1 MHYIKYVLLVWIVI
15 QSSFLKAQQYPI
27 DVQVFV
33 TPPYQQS
40 LRDYWASF
48 EPKMQ
53 VHLLLKDL
61 NSPMRN
67 VALGFSLE
75 NVQGQPLAQTAS
87 YAFPF
92 QTQLT
97 SGVRKT
103 LSNIELK
110 PLFAFENLQGISE
123 NFYNDLLPEGAYFMC
138 FSAYDVVTQM
148 PLSAKARTLI
158 QIRRYTPPLPTL
170 PAKGEIISKKN
181 QFQHLVF
188 QWMLRDPA
196 PFTQYEFIL
205 KEVWDNN
212 LSPDEAFISGRLVY
226 QGNVPSNT
234 ILYGTDKPI
243 LLENKRYVWKV
254 RAFTQNPNNLN
265 QRQSFFHNEG
275 YSETFYFDYVSHCE
289 APKFLTAI
297 TKDNTANIRWSTEPV
312 RANTHSGENGGLYK
326 ILYREKGK
334 NWKSQ
339 MSNHPQ
345 ATLIGLKRGRNYVY
359 KVGVACGLGGQTQS
373 VFSEQTYL
381 YSSEQEF
388 VTPHKQNDSTSVQC
402 GVKPEIRIRNRELLQ
417 EVLGVNETFMAGDF
431 PVTIVRATGS
441 NGVFSGEGYVQV
453 PYLLD
458 TKIKVK
464 FDGIKINSER
474 QLFEGKL
481 VTSYDKTE
489 KNLQFVQEGIGE
501 VFGDAGVKTNK
512 IDFEIAEIKK
522 DENGRITVIGK
533 PDEKTGIAPQIT
545 LPVGSDYQL
554 SDASGKTWTLDEKG
568 EVTSVGE
575 KADTK
580 LAQNQGKNNLP
591 KGQSKPENFEVQ
603 WDFSQSAF
611 AFDASGEIPY
621 KALVKGKND
630 VFQVVIKQ
638 KDSLRYSFHFQTDKG
653 LKVESKKEK
662 EGVFEISRKGL
673 FDFGD
678 EELWVVAQNTK
689 TEKEEVIGKCMLVH
703 LSEKEVNV
711 TLVPTTENL
720 QIGIDA
726 IQRIYAKVGVK
737 LHISTDEIF
746 PVKETIDT
754 KNAFGDLS
762 TYSPEQQAIIA
773 WYKSERATK
782 PDTYYVFVGKQE
794 GSQVG
799 YMRLGGQF
807 GFALDGNSRTIA
819 HELGHGI
826 FRLEHPFKKDQTKKG
841 TFRTLMDYAQE
852 TTFAYSDWK
861 QINDPKLKI
870 YAFQGQSQGEFAGKI
885 WLTPDWRPFSFNK
898 SHTTSIDRK
907 QLNKIPQGTLP
918 AIYHDEKP
926 YFAKFSA
933 QGKFIGYQTVQGDIL
948 NIEYKTVTNKTEIYL
963 YQTGSS
969 CGSDRY
975 YVTNWGYIKDK
986 QGKEINFENNEE
998 NIKYVANVV
1007 CNDLK
1012 KGNCSEFTLIA
1023 AEDISEIEKYQKQL
1037 DNDLKNAVT
1046 KIANSR
1052 QTEVQPLG
1060 KYNHIVNSL
1069 VSREPASQLYELEEK
1084 LHLLSHY
1091 TDVDVVVTFLDLG
1104 SNKYVE
1110 EHILSDLARNAVRK
1124 LPTDN
1129 RKVVYVVIASSN
1141 YESIFKEGTINQKTC
1156 YSIAYAQSHND
1167 IVNVKQ
1173 QGKSVYETIIN
1184 WYADIEKPVIF
1195 NKFYQYADGSL
1206 QNYIYKSK
1214 TNQRGYPFI
1223 KHLEFYQ
1230 SKVLSNRKVFYPIS
1244 TNISDEGQL
1253 EEIME
1258 QVRQA
1263 RADAELALQKET
1275 APYGLADEEL
1285 WNVLTIDNL
1294 GKFREVFMDY
1304 GQNGTPDYPRYL
1316 WQNSVNTWQWGNK
1329 VTIALGQSSL
1339 PSEALYNFEKMTLL
1353 DDAVYTMLDI
1363 FGTIPGVDTFTDPIG
1378 AAYAVARSD
1387 VENATIY
1394 SVSAVTP
1401 LAGAAYVRG
1410 GAKALSKAEPTVAL
1424 VAKKADN
1431 TDGFELIYKSVNDIQ
1446 ANEFHVA
1453 TSIDGRQNQEFLE
1466 QTKKHLDKNAIKK
1479 QVDELAKAKSLS
1491 PTLSKWVDEIK
1502 DVSLRRKIENLN
1514 ADDLA
1519 KLEKDFL
1526 SKSNGNELKK
1536 LITTADDLD
1545 KWKLIKEDP
1554 HYAFELAQE
1563 NPNWEKWAKSNFFKE
1578 VTKKGDEFEKAMLAA
1593 VKTRTGKAYNEL
1605 KKLVPDLD
1613 QRKLISQMQ
1622 FCLPGKT
1629 PPCSAQGEYFIADQV
1644 WVKYDAKGNIQD
1656 MIIVDTKL
1664 SEKTTLSAG
1673 QAMAKQQAGKG
1684 SLAYKPDKVRKID
1697 ESSMDLP
1704 KEIKQGQEIEVKSF
1718 YKMYGDGNN
1727 QFLGIK

>member
-1 MHYIKYVLLVWIVI
+1 MRYIRYVILIWAII

-48 EPKMQ
+48 EPKVQ
-53 VHLLLKDL
+53 LHLLLKDL

-75 NVQGQPLAQTAS
+75 NVQGQPLAQTPN
-87 YAFPF
+87 FLQPF

-138 FSAYDVVTQM
+138 FTAYDVATQM
-148 PLSAKARTLI
+148 PLSAKARTLV

-196 PFTQYEFIL
+196 PFTQYEFTL
-205 KEVWDNN
+205 KEVWDNS

-226 QGNVPSNT
+226 QGKVPSNT

-254 RAFTQNPNNLN
+254 RAFTQNPNNPN

-275 YSETFYFDYVSHCE
+275 HSETFYFDYVSHCE

-297 TKDNTANIRWSTEPV
+297 TKDNTVNIRWSGEPP
-312 RANTHSGENGGLYK
+312 RASISNVDGGRNLYK

-359 KVGVACGLGGQTQS
+359 KVGVACGLGQIQS

-381 YSSEQEF
+381 YSTEQEF

-402 GVKPEIRIRNRELLQ
+402 GVKPEIRIKNREPLQ
-417 EVLGVNETFMAGDF
+417 EVLGVNETFTAGDF
-431 PVTIVRATGS
+431 PVTVLRATGS

-807 GFALDGNSRTIA
+807 GFAFLSSEAKNLARTIA

-826 FRLEHPFKKDQTKKG
+826 FRLEHPFKKDETKKG
-841 TFRTLMDYAQE
+841 TFRTLMDYTQE
-852 TTFAYSDWK
+852 TTFAHTDWK

-870 YAFQGQSQGEFAGKI
+870 YAFQGQSEGEFSYTQ
-885 WLTPDWRPFSFNK
+885 LTPEWQPF
-898 SHTTSIDRK
+898 
-907 QLNKIPQGTLP
+907 
-918 AIYHDEKP
+918 
-926 YFAKFSA
+926 KFSGSSTYVSGRVKSPNGA
-933 QGKFIGYQTVQGDIL
+933 VHGIAVCKNKDCSETINYFWTNEGNKKGYYAKGISEPLAINYLNQSEKNGNPAVVLFWNYGKCGY
-948 NIEYKTVTNKTEIYL
+948 NKTY
-963 YQTGSS
+963 T
-969 CGSDRY
+969 
-975 YVTNWGYIKDK
+975 TTWNYIKDK
-986 QGKEINFENNEE
+986 KGIDIHQITDNNMVVYRETIPCIDGLGNTTKLDDICKGKDIAQTNKEYNKILEVVNSDDSDLIVETINNVNVCSLKLL
-998 NIKYVANVV
+998 KY
-1007 CNDLK
+1007 
-1012 KGNCSEFTLIA
+1012 E
-1023 AEDISEIEKYQKQL
+1023 EIEKLFGTLADDREIKENKEKAIVRLVASIKSENFKSFFTLLESNNNALIKNLMNKLHDTHFLYGENNYTSFVSLLLKMYKHNPNSWLYYVKDEDYFVDKIILANPIDKVKSFKQL
-1037 DNDLKNAVT
+1037 LKGEAKRYYNTYTIDENKNIIIEENECSILPPIGGTDKGTFSACVPKVINTVKVSPLSPVLVETSKELPVIKLALELDDSDNKNTLIVPAIFLDYVQEKVKENTFEKTAITTLDALTIVTGTGVVLSGASKAKRIWALMEIVGATGNIAVNTANVSSDVQKVVDTYNLAMGVIGIKNLGQGGYKFLKNLPNETRELLQKNRSLRDILKKHYIKWKEKVSQLDDNISYDDKKNIYNQSKSFDLLGVADKVSEIKKAKYPLEDFIGFVGWNFT
-1046 KIANSR
+1046 KEQKNKFEMAKSFYS
-1052 QTEVQPLG
+1052 
-1060 KYNHIVNSL
+1060 KYNSNFNVN
-1069 VSREPASQLYELEEK
+1069 ELRGI
-1084 LHLLSHY
+1084 
-1091 TDVDVVVTFLDLG
+1091 DFDNVVEIITK
-1104 SNKYVE
+1104 NKYNIMYQMVKLDDAGNPRFGSYFFE
-1110 EHILSDLARNAVRK
+1110 SATEDVSKLGIGDLNRIIEDGRVKVKIVLS
-1124 LPTDN
+1124 
-1129 RKVVYVVIASSN
+1129 
-1141 YESIFKEGTINQKTC
+1141 ESVDF
-1156 YSIAYAQSHND
+1156 
-1167 IVNVKQ
+1167 
-1173 QGKSVYETIIN
+1173 
-1184 WYADIEKPVIF
+1184 
-1195 NKFYQYADGSL
+1195 L
-1206 QNYIYKSK
+1206 KSK
-1214 TNQRGYPFI
+1214 TTDIEDWTGSGEIFSGGGNQ
-1223 KHLEFYQ
+1223 FY
-1230 SKVLSNRKVFYPIS
+1230 SP
-1244 TNISDEGQL
+1244 
-1253 EEIME
+1253 
-1258 QVRQA
+1258 
-1263 RADAELALQKET
+1263 
-1275 APYGLADEEL
+1275 
-1285 WNVLTIDNL
+1285 
-1294 GKFREVFMDY
+1294 
-1304 GQNGTPDYPRYL
+1304 
-1316 WQNSVNTWQWGNK
+1316 
-1329 VTIALGQSSL
+1329 
-1339 PSEALYNFEKMTLL
+1339 
-1353 DDAVYTMLDI
+1353 
-1363 FGTIPGVDTFTDPIG
+1363 
-1378 AAYAVARSD
+1378 VAR
-1387 VENATIY
+1387 E
-1394 SVSAVTP
+1394 
-1401 LAGAAYVRG
+1401 
-1410 GAKALSKAEPTVAL
+1410 
-1424 VAKKADN
+1424 
-1431 TDGFELIYKSVNDIQ
+1431 
-1446 ANEFHVA
+1446 
-1453 TSIDGRQNQEFLE
+1453 
-1466 QTKKHLDKNAIKK
+1466 
-1479 QVDELAKAKSLS
+1479 
-1491 PTLSKWVDEIK
+1491 
-1502 DVSLRRKIENLN
+1502 KIESF
-1514 ADDLA
+1514 
-1519 KLEKDFL
+1519 E
-1526 SKSNGNELKK
+1526 
-1536 LITTADDLD
+1536 I
-1545 KWKLIKEDP
+1545 IK
-1554 HYAFELAQE
+1554 
-1563 NPNWEKWAKSNFFKE
+1563 
-1578 VTKKGDEFEKAMLAA
+1578 
-1593 VKTRTGKAYNEL
+1593 
-1605 KKLVPDLD
+1605 
-1613 QRKLISQMQ
+1613 
-1622 FCLPGKT
+1622 
-1629 PPCSAQGEYFIADQV
+1629 
-1644 WVKYDAKGNIQD
+1644 
-1656 MIIVDTKL
+1656 
-1664 SEKTTLSAG
+1664 
-1673 QAMAKQQAGKG
+1673 
-1684 SLAYKPDKVRKID
+1684 
-1697 ESSMDLP
+1697 
-1704 KEIKQGQEIEVKSF
+1704 
-1718 YKMYGDGNN
+1718 
-1727 QFLGIK
+1727 

>member
-1 MHYIKYVLLVWIVI
+1 MRYIKYVILVWIVI
-15 QSSFLKAQQYPI
+15 QSSFLKAQQYPV
-27 DVQVFV
+27 DVQLFV

-40 LRDYWASF
+40 LRDYWATF

-53 VHLLLKDL
+53 VYLLLKDL
-61 NSPMRN
+61 NSPIRN

-75 NVQGQPLAQTAS
+75 NVQGQPLAQTPN
-87 YAFPF
+87 FLQPF

-110 PLFAFENLQGISE
+110 PLFAFENLQGVSE
-123 NFYNDLLPEGAYFMC
+123 HFYNDLLPEGAYFMC
-138 FSAYDVVTQM
+138 FTAYDVATQT

-196 PFTQYEFIL
+196 PFTQYEFTL
-205 KEVWDNN
+205 KEVWDNS

-226 QGNVPSNT
+226 QGKVPSNT
-234 ILYGTDKPI
+234 ILYGPDKPI

-254 RAFTQNPNNLN
+254 RAFTQNPNNPN
-265 QRQSFFHNEG
+265 QRQSFFHNNGE
-275 YSETFYFDYVSHCE
+275 SEAFYFDYVSHCE

-402 GVKPEIRIRNRELLQ
+402 GVKPEIRIRNREPLQ
-417 EVLGVNETFMAGDF
+417 EVLGVNETFVAGDF
-431 PVTIVRATGS
+431 PVTVLRATGS

-522 DENGRITVIGK
+522 DENGRVVVIGK

-826 FRLEHPFKKDQTKKG
+826 FRLEHPFKKDETQKG

-852 TTFAYSDWK
+852 TTFAHTDWK

-898 SHTTSIDRK
+898 SYTTSIDRK

-1129 RKVVYVVIASSN
+1129 RKVVYVAIASSN

-1230 SKVLSNRKVFYPIS
+1230 SKVLSNRKVFYPTS
-1244 TNISDEGQL
+1244 PKISDEGQL

-1316 WQNSVNTWQWGNK
+1316 WQNSVNTWQWGSK

-1410 GAKALSKAEPTVAL
+1410 GAKALSKTEPAVVL

-1431 TDGFELIYKSVNDIQ
+1431 ADGFELIYKSVNDIQ

-1453 TSIDGRQNQEFLE
+1453 TSIDGRQSQEFLE
-1466 QTKKHLDKNAIKK
+1466 QTQKYLDKNAIKK
-1479 QVDELAKAKSLS
+1479 QVDGLAKAKSLS

-1545 KWKLIKEDP
+1545 KWKLLKDDP

-1578 VTKKGDEFEKAMLAA
+1578 VTKKGKEFEKLCL
-1593 VKTRTGKAYNEL
+1593 NEL
-1605 KKLVPDLD
+1605 KNKSSQVYKSLKSRISDLD
-1613 QRKLISQMQ
+1613 ERTILTNVELCIS
-1622 FCLPGKT
+1622 GKY
-1629 PPCSAQGEYFIADQV
+1629 PCKEVGEYFKPDFVA
-1644 WVKYDAKGNIQD
+1644 VKKVFDGD
-1656 MIIVDTKL
+1656 VEFLDIIIIDSKL
-1664 SEKTTLSAG
+1664 SKTSPWTAN
-1673 QAMAKQQAGKG
+1673 QKEAQ
-1684 SLAYKPDKVRKID
+1684 KIFD
-1697 ESSMDLP
+1697 YV
-1704 KEIKQGQEIEVKSF
+1704 VKSSGKKMQGNLNLVEKEF
-1718 YKMYGDGNN
+1718 VQRNSQFIKIYKENEI
-1727 QFLGIK
+1727 IKVN